1 MKVQVKRAT
10 KLLFFCHQKK
20 NKQKKQL
27 KTRQAL
33 NEIFFNLQQKCAVGA
48 LTPYFKFNPLCSF
61 VISFSKNI
69 STPKMVHKCWSYD
82 IVCSPIH
89 YSFFLP
95 LPCPY
100 QVGTPLRLVIC
111 SPMENSSQNFP
122 LQTNQKRPWYVA
134 VPQF

>member
-1 MKVQVKRAT
+1 MKVQVKRDT

-69 STPKMVHKCWSYD
+69 STPKMAHKHLVTLPFQYFKVNLMDTS
-82 IVCSPIH
+82 SPI
-89 YSFFLP
+89 SLDPLELSLSQESLFDFLSH
-95 LPCPY
+95 LY
-100 QVGTPLRLVIC
+100 IQAWLGKTLKVMVLRL
-111 SPMENSSQNFP
+111 
-122 LQTNQKRPWYVA
+122 L
-134 VPQF
+134 